1 MRMNRSIVRLALANL
16 AVVLAVSFTSAQQA
30 TQLEPSFDVALQLV
44 VGSTDGARSEIP
56 AELAGVTRQIKQ
68 SFGLTNYR
76 LANTFIG
83 RIANRGGF
91 EYKSTSNIFGQE
103 STGSTQTFLDWS
115 LRDLQTMPSPGG
127 RTGFRAES
135 FRFGAR
141 VPVLISAGTDA
152 AGKASP
158 VYNYEPIGIALNR
171 VGLTDGSPTL
181 IGTLSLP
188 GTSGTIFLIMT
199 VRSAD

>member
-1 MRMNRSIVRLALANL
+1 MKTNTALVRMILAGLALMTVAVFAN
-16 AVVLAVSFTSAQQA
+16 AQQA
-30 TQLEPSFDVALQLV
+30 AQLEPSFDVALQLV
-44 VGSTDGARSEIP
+44 VGSNDGVRGEIP
-56 AELAGVTRQIKQ
+56 AELAGVTKQIKQ
-68 SFGLTNYR
+68 SFGLNNYR
-76 LANTFIG
+76 LATTFIG

-115 LRDLQTMPSPGG
+115 LRDLQTMPTAGG

-141 VPVLISAGTDA
+141 VPVLTSTASDGT
-152 AGKASP
+152 GKSTP
-158 VYNYEPIGIALNR
+158 VFNYEPIGIALNR

-181 IGTLSLP
+181 IGTLNLP

>member
-1 MRMNRSIVRLALANL
+1 MKIKGYFWRAMLASVA
-16 AVVLAVSFTSAQQA
+16 VLAANVLVNGQQA

-44 VGSTDGARSEIP
+44 VGSNDGTRGEVP
-56 AELAGVTRQIKQ
+56 AALSNVTKQIKQ
-68 SFGLTNYR
+68 SFGLSNYR
-76 LANTFIG
+76 LVSTFIG
-83 RIANRGGF
+83 RISNRGGF

-115 LRDLQTMPSPGG
+115 LRDLRTMPTSNG
-127 RTGFRAES
+127 RTGFQADS

-141 VPVLISAGTDA
+141 VPVVMGSQGE
-152 AGKASP
+152 GKSGP
-158 VYNYEPIGIALNR
+158 LYSYEPIGIALSR

-181 IGTLSLP
+181 IGTLNLP